1 MRIAKRYLPREPPS
15 SSLSSTLVATARGA
29 AHRSTAT
36 VGTAT
41 GQGSLAAR
49 SPPAKDACTICAPR
63 GRRFTTACRCD
74 ARVAKGLMAVAET
87 VRRVTTCRAVSM
99 TSLTSRSVCEQSFR
113 GPEHGRARAR
123 FFGATLGRNHSKPT
137 RCASFDSILS
147 WQLPRAPHAEDG
159 LHTSEHR
166 HRDINDR
173 GCDATDGPSRRCCA
187 LVAVVRSRKAA
198 PRIIIAP
205 TSLAGTARYLVV
217 VTCTE
222 QAATT
227 ITLYVLRANTIILC
241 VLWIR
246 VLFFWRSRNCA
257 GLKAQGACHRCA
269 PVRAAADGAKPP
281 V

>member
-1 MRIAKRYLPREPPS
+1 MLVFV
-15 SSLSSTLVATARGA
+15 LSINLNHVCSFQPAVLRVKSRCA
-29 AHRSTAT
+29 
-36 VGTAT
+36 
-41 GQGSLAAR
+41 GSRFVAR
-49 SPPAKDACTICAPR
+49 S
-63 GRRFTTACRCD
+63 
-74 ARVAKGLMAVAET
+74 
-87 VRRVTTCRAVSM
+87 
-99 TSLTSRSVCEQSFR
+99 
-113 GPEHGRARAR
+113 
-123 FFGATLGRNHSKPT
+123 
-137 RCASFDSILS
+137 
-147 WQLPRAPHAEDG
+147 RAPPTHAADG
-159 LHTSEHR
+159 VHTSEHR
-166 HRDINDR
+166 RRDINDR

-241 VLWIR
+241 VLWIP
-246 VLFFWRSRNCA
+246 VLIFWRSRNCA
-257 GLKAQGACHRCA
+257 GLKAQGACHRRA

>member
-1 MRIAKRYLPREPPS
+1 MD
-15 SSLSSTLVATARGA
+15 GA
-29 AHRSTAT
+29 
-36 VGTAT
+36 
-41 GQGSLAAR
+41 
-49 SPPAKDACTICAPR
+49 
-63 GRRFTTACRCD
+63 
-74 ARVAKGLMAVAET
+74 
-87 VRRVTTCRAVSM
+87 
-99 TSLTSRSVCEQSFR
+99 
-113 GPEHGRARAR
+113 RARAR
-123 FFGATLGRNHSKPT
+123 AAPRGLLCTATKGLLCPMLVLYLSNRVHRVKS
-137 RCASFDSILS
+137 RCAGFCLDS
-147 WQLPRAPHAEDG
+147 WQVPRSRAPPPHTLADG
-159 LHTSEHR
+159 VHTSEHR
-166 HRDINDR
+166 RRDINDR

-241 VLWIR
+241 VLWIP
-246 VLFFWRSRNCA
+246 VLIFWRSRNCA
-257 GLKAQGACHRCA
+257 GLKAQGACHRRA

>member
-1 MRIAKRYLPREPPS
+1 MPHLGEIIPNPR
-15 SSLSSTLVATARGA
+15 
-29 AHRSTAT
+29 
-36 VGTAT
+36 
-41 GQGSLAAR
+41 
-49 SPPAKDACTICAPR
+49 DAQ
-63 GRRFTTACRCD
+63 
-74 ARVAKGLMAVAET
+74 V
-87 VRRVTTCRAVSM
+87 
-99 TSLTSRSVCEQSFR
+99 LT
-113 GPEHGRARAR
+113 R
-123 FFGATLGRNHSKPT
+123 FFSWATS
-137 RCASFDSILS
+137 S
-147 WQLPRAPHAEDG
+147 RAPHAEDG
-159 LHTSEHR
+159 VHTSEHR

-173 GCDATDGPSRRCCA
+173 GSDATDGPSRRCCA

-269 PVRAAADGAKPP
+269 PVRAAADGAKPTVQQCRGAAVGAALQP
-281 V
+281 RSTQQPLRSPRRLRAIRPLRTAALARLLPERPCNCS